1 MKLSDILSKCD
12 HTLLAQTAT
21 WDEIRAICDDGIRFS
36 TASVCIPACYVKQAK
51 DYVGDR
57 LQICTVIGFPN
68 GYSTTAVKVFECEDA
83 LRNGADEIDTV
94 INIGHLKSGRYDEIL
109 AELTALKQACGNRIL
124 KVIIETCLLTDEEK
138 IKMCELV
145 TASGAD
151 YIKTSTGFS
160 TAGATREDVAL
171 FAAHIGKGVRIKAA
185 GGISSLADAED
196 FINLGADRLGTSRIV
211 KIAKSE
217 TGITGY

>member
-1 MKLSDILSKCD
+1 MKLSEILTKCD

-21 WDEIRAICDDGIRFS
+21 WDDIRAICDDGIKFS

-51 DYVGDR
+51 EYVGEK

-68 GYSTTAVKVFECEDA
+68 GYSTTATKVFECRDA
-83 LRNGADEIDTV
+83 LENGADEIDMV
-94 INIGHLKSGRYDEIL
+94 INVGYLKSGRYDEIL
-109 AELTALKQACGNRIL
+109 DELKALKEACGEKIL
-124 KVIIETCLLTDEEK
+124 KVIIETCLLTDDEK

-145 TASGAD
+145 TEAGAD

-160 TAGATREDVAL
+160 TGGATREDVKL
-171 FAAHIGKGVRIKAA
+171 FSEHVGENVKIKAA
-185 GGISSLADAED
+185 GGISSLTDAED
-196 FINLGADRLGTSRIV
+196 FIKLGADRLGTSRIV

-217 TGITGY
+217 TGISGY